1 MRRYSTDGAP
11 GAAAPIE
18 RDRLD
23 AVEGNAVR
31 KSDGRRIQIAVA
43 VEIERHVVACSV
55 VVDGDG
61 GSFGRVV
68 GMAADREEASLLDV
82 AGKFA
87 CSTRETNAGASAA
100 DSDDAESGN
109 DPQDGYGDN

>member
-1 MRRYSTDGAP
+1 
-11 GAAAPIE
+11 
-18 RDRLD
+18 
-23 AVEGNAVR
+23 
-31 KSDGRRIQIAVA
+31 
-43 VEIERHVVACSV
+43 
-55 VVDGDG
+55 
-61 GSFGRVV
+61 
-68 GMAADREEASLLDV
+68 MAADREEASLLDV